1 MFPLKLSF
9 KWCFS
14 HEPKHLDRD
23 NFLCTWL
30 IVVIKVNQ
38 LAGAHSSQYHPLTE
52 AVRKK
57 RGKGKHRKAELLKN
71 NGHCVVVVLW

>member
-14 HEPKHLDRD
+14 HEPKTSGSRQFSLHV
-23 NFLCTWL
+23 L

-38 LAGAHSSQYHPLTE
+38 LAGAYSSQYHPLTE

-57 RGKGKHRKAELLKN
+57 RGKRIHRKAELLKN